1 MVSQLRIYTINPGM
15 MDEWLKMFE
24 EHIRPVH
31 SKLGMPVERTWVNT
45 EANEFVWVRSF
56 RSAEEIKSKEESYF
70 ASPERKALG
79 DSPQKLIAKM
89 EVRVIEPV
97 LVGSADD

>member
-15 MDEWLKMFE
+15 MDSWLKIFE
-24 EHIRPVH
+24 ETIRPVH
-31 SKLGMPVERTWVNT
+31 SKLGIPVERTWINA

-56 RSAEEIKSKEESYF
+56 KNAEEIKGKEESYF
-70 ASPERKALG
+70 ASDERKALG
-79 DSPQKLIAKM
+79 DIPQQHIAKM

-97 LVGSADD
+97 LVGSAD

>member
-15 MDEWLKMFE
+15 MDSWLKLFE
-24 EHIRPVH
+24 ETIRPVH
-31 SKLGMPVERTWVNT
+31 SKLGMPVERTWVNA

-56 RSAEEIKSKEESYF
+56 KNAEEIKEKEEAYF
-70 ASPERKALG
+70 ASPERKDLG
-79 DSPQKLIAKM
+79 DTPQKHIAKM

-97 LVGSADD
+97 LVGSPD

>member
-15 MDEWLKMFE
+15 MDSWLKIFE
-24 EHIRPVH
+24 DTIRPLH
-31 SKLGMPVERTWVNT
+31 SKLGIPVERTWVNA

-56 RSAEEIKSKEESYF
+56 KNVDEIKGKEEAYF
-70 ASPERKALG
+70 ASDERKALG
-79 DSPQKLIAKM
+79 DIPQQHIPKM

-97 LVGSADD
+97 LVGSAE

>member
-1 MVSQLRIYTINPGM
+1 MVSQLRIYSINPGM
-15 MDEWLKMFE
+15 MESWLKLFE

-31 SKLGMPVERTWVNT
+31 SKLGMPVERTWINA

-56 RSAEEIKSKEESYF
+56 RTAEEIPGKEEAYF

-79 DSPQKLIAKM
+79 DTPQKHIAKM

-97 LVGSADD
+97 LVGSPD